1 MRDERCVERRYN
13 APRIAS
19 TAAIGIVNTTLHH
32 EHGLLVMQLLGARL
46 GSTALRDRAAASQDQ
61 ARPLP
66 LPLRAT

>member
-1 MRDERCVERRYN
+1 MLWGG
-13 APRIAS
+13 AAAALIT

-32 EHGLLVMQLLGARL
+32 EHGLLAMLLLGAWL
-46 GSTALRDRAAASQDQ
+46 GSTALGDRATTAPDQ